1 MAVTLGLAE
10 PVVAALLALVVI
22 GERLSAP
29 AIGGLILVG
38 LALAI
43 LVMPAAPPPLGGRPA
58 REHRAGAPPPPGIR
72 PVARR

>member
-1 MAVTLGLAE
+1 VAVTLGLAE

-43 LVMPAAPPPLGGRPA
+43 LVMPGGPAAAGRPP
-58 REHRAGAPPPPGIR
+58 RAGAPRGSTAATR
-72 PVARR
+72 H

>member
-10 PVVAALLALVVI
+10 PVVTALLALVVI

-43 LVMPAAPPPLGGRPA
+43 LVMPGGPGRRWAAAPRGSTA
-58 REHRAGAPPPPGIR
+58 REHRRHPALGR
-72 PVARR
+72 